1 MDYKVPNFGPD
12 PDMVGTMENEK
23 IASAMLNHGWEFNTK
38 KSFEKWRNR
47 ALDVQSYNFD
57 PELSHDVRETEKH
70 YKAAESNLGAW
81 DVEKTTANM
90 GYDYYEYQA
99 DRNKQAALDA
109 RARQEA
115 AAAQSAAAEED
126 AADAKAKG
134 TAAPEVAPA
143 AAAPEGAPAAAAEV
157 APAAAAKKA
166 E

>member
-1 MDYKVPNFGPD
+1 MITAQNSAKIAENQYNRNIDLVQTQDDPCYSSLGECIQTLPPKADAGYPMDYKVPSFGPD

-38 KSFEKWRNR
+38 RSFEKWRNR

-99 DRNKQAALDA
+99 DRNKQAAFDA
-109 RARQEA
+109 RAR
-115 AAAQSAAAEED
+115 
-126 AADAKAKG
+126 
-134 TAAPEVAPA
+134 
-143 AAAPEGAPAAAAEV
+143 
-157 APAAAAKKA
+157 
-166 E
+166 